1 MTKFETRNI
10 SALMLS
16 GIALR
21 ILIELLKEAK
31 NTSVDIAFLSE
42 NKPFIFWSNCNDKFC
57 STWIWW

>member
-42 NKPFIFWSNCNDKFC
+42 NKPFIF
-57 STWIWW
+57 